1 MKKMIAMLLALL
13 MISTAAI
20 GLAETLTMGTNAEFP
35 PFEFIGDNGKPTGF
49 DVELLELIA
58 AEMGKELVIENMYF
72 DGLLAAL
79 QMGTIDCVAA
89 AMTIT
94 EERKQAVSFS
104 TPYFNATQAVV
115 VLKDYDGIQTIDDL
129 KDKKIAVQ
137 DATTGHIMVIE
148 TLGCDTANVAP
159 FKASPDTVLELIN
172 GRADCIVIDDAVA
185 KNFLT
190 MYDNLTIV
198 EGLDMPVEEYG
209 IAVLQTNPELLGA
222 INTAL
227 AKIVESGQYDDLI
240 TKYFVTAE
248 E

>member
-1 MKKMIAMLLALL
+1 MKKMIAAMLAMLLLF
-13 MISTAAI
+13 TAAI
-20 GLAETLTMGTNAEFP
+20 GFAETLTMGTNAEFP
-35 PFEFIGDNGKPTGF
+35 PFEFIGDNGNPTGF
-49 DVELLELIA
+49 DVELMELIA
-58 AEMGKELVIENMYF
+58 ATMGKELVIENMYF
-72 DGLLAAL
+72 DGLIAAL

-115 VLKDYDGIQTIDDL
+115 VMTGYDGIQSTDDL

-137 DATTGHIMVIE
+137 DATTGHIMVME
-148 TLGCDTANVAP
+148 TFGCDSANVAP

-209 IAVLQTNPELLGA
+209 IAILQTNPELLEA
-222 INTAL
+222 INDAL
-227 AKIVESGQYDDLI
+227 AKIIESGQYNELI
-240 TKYFVTAE
+240 TKYFATAE
-248 E
+248 